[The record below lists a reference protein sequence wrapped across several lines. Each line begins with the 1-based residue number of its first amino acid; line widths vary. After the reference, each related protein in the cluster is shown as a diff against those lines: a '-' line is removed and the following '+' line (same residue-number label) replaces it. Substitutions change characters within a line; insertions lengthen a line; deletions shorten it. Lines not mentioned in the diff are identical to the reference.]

1 MTAKLIER
9 LAGWETF
16 LAAMTLALLA
26 YAVLAVPNFT
36 STFNL
41 SQAAAGVSEKA
52 LLALPLVLL
61 IIAREI
67 DLSIAS
73 ILALTSVVLGVLV
86 QAGVPLLLAV
96 PVVLLTGA
104 AAGAFNGILVTR
116 LDLPSLVVTLG
127 TLAMFRG
134 VGYIMLGS
142 ASVNQFPDAL
152 TDLGIENV
160 AGTAIPWTLVP
171 FLVLAPIFAIV
182 LQHTPTGRRIYAIG
196 GNPDAALYA
205 GVRSRRL
212 RFMLFVVSGLVCAV
226 AGIVFTARLANARA
240 NNALG
245 FELDVI
251 TIALLGGI
259 SVFGG
264 RGKLTGVLWALVLVA
279 TLRNVLGLLQV
290 GGDAQGI
297 AIGLLLIGSLLL
309 SNTVEHLLDRV
320 RTRRLLGATLPPGP
334 EDSAMSPGPSLD
346 PKSISGSMKP

>member
-1 MTAKLIER
+1 MAGDQAHLLILDEPTQGIDVQTKAEVHAVIADLARQGLAIILISSELPELLGMCDRIVVLREGRVTAEFPAAEATQER
-9 LAGWETF
+9 VLY
-16 LAAMTLALLA
+16 AMTDAGGSTKPA
-26 YAVLAVPNFT
+26 AEQHTETTNEARPAVGWLRRLVPQ
-36 STFNL
+36 L
-41 SQAAAGVSEKA
+41 E
-52 LLALPLVLL
+52 
-61 IIAREI
+61 
-67 DLSIAS
+67 
-73 ILALTSVVLGVLV
+73 LG
-86 QAGVPLLLAV
+86 LLLAV
-96 PVVLLTGA
+96 PVVLLAGA

-134 VGYIMLGS
+134 IGYIILGS
-142 ASVNQFPDAL
+142 NSVNQFPDVL
-152 TDLGIENV
+152 TELGIENV

-264 RGKLTGVLWALVLVA
+264 RDKLTGVLWALVLVA
-279 TLRNVLGLLQV
+279 TLRNVLGLLCRS
-290 GGDAQGI
+290 A
-297 AIGLLLIGSLLL
+297 A
-309 SNTVEHLLDRV
+309 
-320 RTRRLLGATLPPGP
+320 TRRGSP
-334 EDSAMSPGPSLD
+334 SACC
-346 PKSISGSMKP
+346 